1 MVNRYLNGQR
11 RGKRKNTHIY
21 LFGQVL
27 NHSRFG
33 KKRLPKHHKHKSV
46 EKKKMQKHEKK
57 LNYRSPKRTKTFIVA
72 YKFYAIQSEQ

>member
-1 MVNRYLNGQR
+1 MVKEEEKEKITR
-11 RGKRKNTHIY
+11 IY

-57 LNYRSPKRTKTFIVA
+57 TQL
-72 YKFYAIQSEQ
+72 